1 MDEKEMLEQ
10 MAEFEAEML
19 SGEEPEEA
27 IEDMEL
33 QVVDTEDSENA
44 EVSYET
50 AEDDVYRESVPE
62 EEIQINEDPENKPIG
77 LQKPI
82 FIACCILLA
91 SIIAFGGFVGYT
103 KLFGNG
109 VEGTWVLAE
118 QASMDEAKSG
128 GNGVTY
134 FTFKDD
140 GTAYMTIGSMTVDGQ
155 WAYDTEAETPTIEV
169 SVYYFF
175 NGTFTA
181 EVKGNALVGKTLT
194 LGNESGP
201 LYEFVSSSVPEML
214 PEADDKAKMDDTVT
228 GVWYNEDSGNF
239 YTFNADGTCLV
250 EQPGAYLTIEGRYS
264 IEEDKIVLTYIA
276 SEEVETDLT
285 YSKNDDGTITIDTLI
300 YKKQ

>member
-19 SGEEPEEA
+19 PNSESEEI

-33 QVVDTEDSENA
+33 QVIDTENEETA
-44 EVSYET
+44 EDLYET

-62 EEIQINEDPENKPIG
+62 EEVLISQDPDKKPLG

-82 FIACCILLA
+82 LIACCILLA
-91 SIIAFGGFVGYT
+91 SIIAFGTFVGYT

-118 QASMDEAKSG
+118 QAKDDEAKAG

-134 FTFKDD
+134 FTFNED
-140 GTAYMTIGSMTVDGQ
+140 GTASMTIGSMTVDGQ
-155 WAYDTEAETPTIEV
+155 WAYEKEAETKTIQV

-181 EVKGNALVGKTLT
+181 DVKGNAFEGRTLK
-194 LGNESGP
+194 LENESGTVFD
-201 LYEFVSSSVPEML
+201 FVSSSIPEML
-214 PEADDKAKMDDTVT
+214 PEADKKAKRDSSFN
-228 GVWYNEDSGNF
+228 GVWYNEQSGNL
-239 YTFNADGTCLV
+239 YTFNEDGTCLV
-250 EQPGAYLTIEGRYS
+250 EQPSAYLTIEGRYS
-264 IEEDKIVLTYIA
+264 IEKENIVLTYIA
-276 SEEVETDLT
+276 TEEVETELP
-285 YSKNDDGTITIDTLI
+285 YSKNDDGTITIDSLV

>member
-19 SGEEPEEA
+19 SDQEPEEA

-33 QVVDTEDSENA
+33 QVIDTEDEENA

-50 AEDDVYRESVPE
+50 AEDDVYRESVPD
-62 EEIQINEDPENKPIG
+62 EEIVISQDPENKPLG

-82 FIACCILLA
+82 LIACCILLA
-91 SIIAFGGFVGYT
+91 SIIAFGCFVGYT
-103 KLFGNG
+103 KLFGKG

-118 QASMDEAKSG
+118 QASQDEAKSG

-134 FTFKDD
+134 FTFAED
-140 GTAYMTIGSMTVDGQ
+140 GTAYLTIGSMTVDGQ
-155 WAYDTEAETPTIEV
+155 WAYDTEAETTTIEV

-181 EVKGNALVGKTLT
+181 EVEGNVFVGRTLT
-194 LGNESGP
+194 LGNDSGP
-201 LYEFVSSSVPEML
+201 LYEFVSSSIPEML
-214 PEADDKAKMDDTVT
+214 PEANEEAKLDDEIT

-239 YTFNADGTCLV
+239 YTFNADGTCTV
-250 EQPGAYLTIEGRYS
+250 EQPGAYLTIDGRYS
-264 IEEDKIVLTYIA
+264 IEEDAIVLTYI
-276 SEEVETDLT
+276 SNEEVETELS

-300 YKKQ
+300 YNKQ